1 MDDVQRLLISLEGRF
16 NKYER
21 DLDRTKNRT
30 RTNFRAM
37 EKQAAD
43 SAKKMDNVMAG
54 ALKSFGKGLAG
65 GVIGGLAIGGLDQIV
80 SRVGDIA
87 KNIASIG
94 NEAKRAGLS
103 TKAFQELGYVAQQNR
118 IPVDALVDGMKELNL
133 RADEFVVTG
142 KGSAAEA
149 FQRLGYSAQDL
160 KRKLEDPSTLLVE
173 IIGRL
178 QQLDRAAQIRIADE
192 IFGGTGGERF
202 VELIDQG
209 AEGIRRAIKEAN
221 DLGIVMDDE
230 LIRRADELDRKFQA
244 IGNTISTYTKQAVVG
259 LVGAMDDFL
268 DRFNK
273 VEEQS
278 DRNVQNRLLDTYND
292 IAAEKQ
298 KLADLQQISLG
309 TPADLMNITASQKE
323 IERLTAEA
331 MRLRDIL
338 DRRNGYR
345 EDFIYKT
352 GEDAKYAKPPLDSL
366 NNALTGTGSAAGAG
380 AKGLD
385 SFASAVRALKDEVPD
400 LANGLA
406 QLDAQTRIDQAYRAA
421 LGQARTMGEVYL
433 ANELRGNALSAV
445 AVRSATDDPTRY
457 LTNVLASGKSQA
469 HINGLASTF
478 AEKLAKMLASM
489 PDDLK
494 GSVTINSGYRSV
506 ERQQQLWL
514 QALKKYGSPD
524 AARKWVAPPGNSQHN
539 KGNAADL
546 GYSSDAA
553 RQWVHGNAS
562 RFGLTFPL
570 SNENWHIEDA
580 EARQQLNSQEMERK
594 IAVAT
599 EQADAYRQITTEAR
613 NFILGQQTE
622 RQALDMTTDAAA
634 ALRYEQQ
641 MLAEAQRAGIT
652 LTDQQRQEIANLAAG
667 MAGAEGAVQS
677 YVQTQEQASAAA
689 QFFGQQAVDALSGL
703 LTGTM
708 TAEHALQQLLQTLVK
723 AALQAALL
731 GEGPLAGLLG
741 GKPKA
746 PTGNGSSKKGLGSIL
761 GAIFGFADGGY
772 TGHGGKHEP
781 AGVVHRGEYV
791 MSKRAVERIGVANL
805 EAMHRGALKAGY
817 ADGGYVGQPRLP
829 AANVAPAN
837 QNAPQ
842 IAISAPVTVNANGGT
857 PEQNADLAK
866 QVSRQMEATMRG
878 VVADELRRQMR
889 PGNMLNNG
897 RSR

>member
-1 MDDVQRLLISLEGRF
+1 MDDTQRLLISLEGRF

-21 DLDRTKNRT
+21 DLDRTRNRT

-43 SAKKMDNVMAG
+43 SAKKMDSVMSG
-54 ALKSFGKGLAG
+54 ALKSFGKGLIG
-65 GVIGGLAIGGLDQIV
+65 GAIGGLAIGGIDQIV
-80 SRVGDIA
+80 SRISDIA
-87 KNIASIG
+87 KGVASIG

-103 TKAFQELGYVAQQNR
+103 SKAFQELSYVAQQNR
-118 IPVDALVDGMKELNL
+118 IEVDALVDGMKELNL
-133 RADEFVVTG
+133 RADEFIVTG

-149 FQRLGYSAQDL
+149 FQRLGYSAQEL
-160 KRKLEDPSTLLVE
+160 KRKLQDPSALLVE
-173 IIGRL
+173 IIGHL

-202 VELIDQG
+202 VELIEQG
-209 AEGIRRAIKEAN
+209 AEGIRRTIKEAN
-221 DLGIVMDDE
+221 DLGIVLDE
-230 LIRRADELDRKFQA
+230 QLIRRADETDRKFQV
-244 IGNTISTYTKQAVVG
+244 IGTTISTYTKQAVVG
-259 LVGAMDDFL
+259 LVAAMDDFL

-278 DRNVQNRLLDTYND
+278 DRNVQNRLLDIYSD

-309 TPADLMNITASQKE
+309 TPADVMNITSSQKE
-323 IERLTAEA
+323 IERLTTEA
-331 MRLRDIL
+331 TRLRDIL
-338 DRRNGYR
+338 DRRNGYS
-345 EDFIYKT
+345 EDFIYKA
-352 GEDAKYAKPPLDSL
+352 GEDAKYAKPPLDNLNSSL
-366 NNALTGTGSAAGAG
+366 SGTGGAAGAG

-385 SFASAVRALKDEVPD
+385 SFATAVRALKDEIPD

-406 QLDAQTRIDQAYRAA
+406 QLDAHTRIDQAYRAA
-421 LGQARTMGEVYL
+421 LGKARTMGEVYL

-514 QALKKYGSPD
+514 QALKKYGSPE

-562 RFGLTFPL
+562 RFGLSFPL

-580 EARQQLNSQEMERK
+580 EARQQLNSQAMERK

-622 RQALDMTTDAAA
+622 RQALAMTTDAAA
-634 ALRYEQQ
+634 KLRYEQA

-667 MAGAEGAVQS
+667 MAQAEGSVQS
-677 YVQTQEQASAAA
+677 YVQTQEQAAVAA

-708 TAEHALQQLLQTLVK
+708 TAEQALQQLLQTLVK

-746 PTGNGSSKKGLGSIL
+746 PTGSSGGGKKGLGSIL
-761 GAIFGFADGGY
+761 GGFLGFESGGY

-791 MSKRAVERIGVANL
+791 MSKRAVGNIGVGNL
-805 EAMHRGALKAGY
+805 EALHQSALRGYSGGGLVGGSKFASAAKEAKAKDNG
-817 ADGGYVGQPRLP
+817 
-829 AANVAPAN
+829 
-837 QNAPQ
+837 PQ
-842 IAISAPVTVNANGGT
+842 ITISAPVTVNASGGT
-857 PEQNADLAK
+857 PEANADLAK
-866 QVSRQMEATMRG
+866 QVTREMEATMRG
-878 VVADELRRQMR
+878 VVVDELRRQMR
-889 PGNMLNNG
+889 TGNML
-897 RSR
+897 SR